1 MNLIQN
7 WQQKWP
13 RLWSVRLALIAA
25 LLSAVE
31 VAMNVWLTGKPPLIV
46 IGAGLFS
53 LCAAI
58 ARVVSQPRLN
68 NEDRN

>member
-1 MNLIQN
+1 MNLIQG
-7 WQQKWP
+7 WRRKFP
-13 RLWSVRLALIAA
+13 RLWSVRLSLLAA

-31 VAMNVWLTGKPPLIV
+31 VGMNLWLTGRPPLIV

-58 ARVVSQPRLN
+58 ARVISQPRLT

>member
-1 MNLIQN
+1 MNLIDD
-7 WQQKWP
+7 WRRKFH

-25 LLSAVE
+25 VLSAIE
-31 VAMNVWLTGKPPLIV
+31 VAINWWLSGKPPLIV

-58 ARVVSQPRLN
+58 ARVISQPRLN
-68 NEDRN
+68 DEDRN

>member
-7 WQQKWP
+7 WRRKFP
-13 RLWSVRLALIAA
+13 RLWSVRLSLIAA

-31 VAMNVWLTGKPPLIV
+31 VALNLWLTGKPPLIV
-46 IGAGLFS
+46 VGAGLFS

-68 NEDRN
+68 DEQHQ

>member
-1 MNLIQN
+1 MNLIQD
-7 WQQKWP
+7 WRRKFP
-13 RLWSVRLALIAA
+13 RLWSVRLSLLAA
-25 LLSAVE
+25 LLSAFE
-31 VAMNVWLTGKPPLIV
+31 VGMNLWLTGRPPLIV

-58 ARVVSQPRLN
+58 ARVISQPRLT

>member
-7 WQQKWP
+7 WRQKWP
-13 RLWSVRLALIAA
+13 RLWSVRLALVAA

-68 NEDRN
+68 DEDRN

>member
-1 MNLIQN
+1 MNLIAN
-7 WQQKWP
+7 WRRKFH

-25 LLSAVE
+25 VLSAIE
-31 VAMNVWLTGKPPLIV
+31 VAINWWLSGKPPLIV

-58 ARVVSQPRLN
+58 ARVISQPRLN
-68 NEDRN
+68 DEDRN

>member
-7 WQQKWP
+7 WRRKFH

-25 LLSAVE
+25 VLSAIE
-31 VAMNVWLTGKPPLIV
+31 VAINWWLSGKPPLIV

-53 LCAAI
+53 LCAAL
-58 ARVVSQPRLN
+58 ARVISQPRLN
-68 NEDRN
+68 DEDRN

>member
-1 MNLIQN
+1 MNLIQD
-7 WQQKWP
+7 WRRKFP
-13 RLWSVRLALIAA
+13 RLWSVRLSLLAA
-25 LLSAVE
+25 LLSAFE
-31 VAMNVWLTGKPPLIV
+31 VGMNLWLTGRPPLIV

-58 ARVVSQPRLN
+58 ARVISQPRLN

>member
-1 MNLIQN
+1 MNLIQD
-7 WQQKWP
+7 WRRKFP
-13 RLWSVRLALIAA
+13 RLWSVRLALLAS

-31 VAMNVWLTGKPPLIV
+31 VGMNLWLTGRPPLIV

-58 ARVVSQPRLN
+58 SRVISQPRLT